1 MSTGYE
7 DTYYQAEDGTWTYRI
22 QGNDRLIYESISEI
36 KPFRNL
42 REAELHCSSNHAN
55 SGSSGAIPYK
65 NENWDNSKRE
75 DVVTALRMHG
85 GNIHNVK
92 CETFLAD
99 KELIMMALQYDLD
112 DFRYASDGLKDD
124 FDFVVEIMELW
135 AKEEKAK
142 YESTY
147 SESWRRTN
155 PFKLDVRGAGTWSPL
170 QYASSR
176 VKELLIADTSHYC
189 K

>member
-7 DTYYQAEDGTWTYRI
+7 DTYYQAEDGTWTYKI
-22 QGNDRLIYESISEI
+22 QGNDRLIYESINEA
-36 KPFRNL
+36 KPFRSL
-42 REAELHCSSNHAN
+42 REAEQHCLNNHAN
-55 SGSSGAIPYK
+55 SGSSGAIPYRNDK
-65 NENWDNSKRE
+65 WDYSKRE

-92 CETFLAD
+92 SETFLAD
-99 KELIMMALQYDLD
+99 KELIMLALQYELNDLQ
-112 DFRYASDGLKDD
+112 YASDTVKDD
-124 FDFVVEIMELW
+124 FDFVVEVMKLW

-142 YESTY
+142 YENSY
-147 SESWRRTN
+147 SDSWTRTN
-155 PFKLDVRGAGTWSPL
+155 PFKLDIRSAETWSPL

-176 VKELLIADTSHYC
+176 VKELLIANPSHYC